1 MDNETTRVVK
11 GGGLVG
17 DRDERDEGLG
27 TVNEYALKNETF
39 LPIVFSING
48 VNEEIGKV
56 VPAVFCR
63 IRIRVL
69 WDTHVA
75 RLSTELS
82 LGLKRS
88 MG

>member
-11 GGGLVG
+11 GGGFVG
-17 DRDERDEGLG
+17 DKDERDEGLD

-39 LPIVFSING
+39 FPIVFSNNG
-48 VNEEIGKV
+48 VNEEIGKL

-75 RLSTELS
+75 RLSTEQS